1 MRAIAMAV
9 AGGALLGLTT
19 ALVAAQPAT
28 AGAGPQAKV
37 PPTGVQTCLA
47 LDVKKDDW
55 PTPQACAD
63 SGPLRRVPK
72 QEGMLGAGPP
82 AYEAVG
88 GRALTDCVR
97 DRVSGLVWEGKP
109 DSGKQPWPVVHHGA
123 ERTPHYD
130 RDAYGPQNE
139 PVPGSRGHSEAYSLR
154 GDGRQ
159 GDATAYVA
167 QVNASRLC
175 GFTDWRLPT
184 AAELHGLI
192 DLGKER
198 VFDVRPGRPLAE
210 QSLVQARWFPN
221 TVPGVYMTSEWRDS
235 TSVWCVN
242 FENGTVYDCDP
253 DMARKALPLFVRLV
267 RGPAA
272 PLSGRWRELPNER
285 GVPGGAV
292 EDRHTGLVWRRCEE
306 PQTWNGRRC
315 TWSAKRYDY
324 VQALEHAA
332 KQAGW
337 RLPTIKEINSLAQRE
352 ADGFALPPADFPAA
366 GEETS
371 QTTHWSATV
380 CGAQPATS
388 TARASIAGWVLTDDG
403 NIYCESRVRH
413 LGVRLVRE

>member
-1 MRAIAMAV
+1 MRAFAAV
-9 AGGALLGLTT
+9 GVALLGLTT

-47 LDVKKDDW
+47 LDAKKDDW

-63 SGPLRRVPK
+63 SGPLRLLPK
-72 QEGMLGAGPP
+72 QDGMRSPSLPT
-82 AYEAVG
+82 YEAVSG
-88 GRALTDCVR
+88 HALTECVR
-97 DRVSGLVWEGKP
+97 DRVSGLFWEGKP
-109 DSGKQPWPVVHHGA
+109 DSGKQPWPVL
-123 ERTPHYD
+123 
-130 RDAYGPQNE
+130 RDGTDGTSRFDMGGYGLQNV

-154 GDGRQ
+154 GDGRP
-159 GDATAYVA
+159 GDAIGYVA

-198 VFDVRPGRPLAE
+198 VSDVRPGRPLAE
-210 QSLVQARWFPN
+210 QSLVQARWLPN
-221 TVPGVYMTSEWRDS
+221 TVPGVYMTSEWRDP

-242 FENGTVYDCDP
+242 FENGAVYDCDP
-253 DMARKALPLFVRLV
+253 LMERAALPLFVRLV

-272 PLSGRWRELPNER
+272 PPSGRWRELPNER

-315 TWSAKRYDY
+315 IWSAKRYDY

-332 KQAGW
+332 KETGW
-337 RLPTIKEINSLAQRE
+337 RLPTIKEIDSLAQRDP
-352 ADGFALPPADFPAA
+352 DGFALPPADFPAA
-366 GEETS
+366 GRETP
-371 QTTHWSATV
+371 QATHWSATV

-388 TARASIAGWVLTDDG
+388 TARASISGWVLTDDG
-403 NIYCESRVRH
+403 KIYCESRIRH